1 MLTSCLLGT
10 VAADTTPF
18 RIGVFPRLN
27 QDKTLRQFQPLAE
40 WLGRHLGREVVL
52 ESAPDFAAFW
62 ERVKAERYALIHYNQ
77 YHYIRAHR
85 EFGHRVILKNEELG
99 RSQIRATF
107 LVPADSHI
115 RNIAQLRGMK
125 ILFGGGKGAMVTHIL
140 ARDLLRAGGGCTRA
154 TTWRVLRARQS
165 TR

>member
-1 MLTSCLLGT
+1 MRTLRIFISTLLLTSCLLGT

-107 LVPADSHI
+107 AGACRQPHPEYRSTAWDEDPV
-115 RNIAQLRGMK
+115 RRRQRGH
-125 ILFGGGKGAMVTHIL
+125 GDPHPGT
-140 ARDLLRAGGGCTRA
+140 
-154 TTWRVLRARQS
+154 
-165 TR
+165 